1 MRIRVIDI
9 LELLAA
15 GLSFEQILEELPD
28 LELEHLK
35 AALLYAVC
43 KLDRPVLAAWEF
55 GWILV
60 YRQPLLCGLLL
71 LLVKYISE
79 RTIGGIFLFYWV
91 LYRNCDII
99 IGIVPQRRY
108 NYKLDPKAKAIR
120 SR

>member
-1 MRIRVIDI
+1 M
-9 LELLAA
+9 
-15 GLSFEQILEELPD
+15 
-28 LELEHLK
+28 
-35 AALLYAVC
+35 
-43 KLDRPVLAAWEF
+43 
-55 GWILV
+55 
-60 YRQPLLCGLLL
+60 
-71 LLVKYISE
+71 KYISE